1 MVHLQSGLRIL
12 RDMTR
17 TPDVK
22 HVIEN
27 VISPLFLRLS
37 VQSILYVD
45 TRDPEDRYNFATEL
59 THVCHGNRAIPETF
73 ETLEEARCYLMESAD
88 GLFRVFYL

>member
-17 TPDVK
+17 TTDVK

-59 THVCHGNRAIPETF
+59 THVCHGNREIPETF